1 MEKRACFPSAK
12 WTAGTTAR
20 AQMNC
25 DLAGQTVADEKL
37 LG

>member
-12 WTAGTTAR
+12 WTAETTVR
-20 AQMNC
+20 AKMHC
-25 DLAGQTVADEKL
+25 DLAGEAVADEKL